1 MTYILEACIAMH
13 CIEYNLIRNLKM
25 GRSGNFTLPKI
36 FEVVLKSLAYN
47 VTHTYLKG
55 SKHYKFTVNLVSIA
69 LDERDKE
76 KKVRL
81 IIFLSVYKRGR
92 WIIDELFVN

>member
-1 MTYILEACIAMH
+1 
-13 CIEYNLIRNLKM
+13 M

-47 VTHTYLKG
+47 VTHPYLKG
-55 SKHYKFTVNLVSIA
+55 SKHYKFTVNLVTSR
-69 LDERDKE
+69 LWTNLDKE

-81 IIFLSVYKRGR
+81 IIFLSVYKCGKR
-92 WIIDELFVN
+92 IIDELFVN

>member
-1 MTYILEACIAMH
+1 
-13 CIEYNLIRNLKM
+13 M

-55 SKHYKFTVNLVSIA
+55 SKHYKFTVNLLSS
-69 LDERDKE
+69 
-76 KKVRL
+76 RL
-81 IIFLSVYKRGR
+81 
-92 WIIDELFVN
+92 